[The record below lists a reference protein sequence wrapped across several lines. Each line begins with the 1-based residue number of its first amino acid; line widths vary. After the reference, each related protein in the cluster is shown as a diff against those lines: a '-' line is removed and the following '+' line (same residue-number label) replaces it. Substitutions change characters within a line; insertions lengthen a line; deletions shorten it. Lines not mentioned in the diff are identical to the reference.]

1 MFIERRAY
9 PRAYLDYSVDVC
21 FDLRI
26 FSVYSELVNISAGG
40 MRVLIEEKVDVAT
53 PVEIKL
59 TPPSAEPIKCKGEVV
74 WLKERPLTGLK
85 RTVFDMGIKFSE
97 ITPIDKERIR
107 NAVDANLI
115 THKSSS

>member
-40 MRVLIEEKVDVAT
+40 MRVIIEEKVDVAT
-53 PVEIKL
+53 PVTIKL
-59 TPPSAEPIKCKGEVV
+59 TPPGADPIQCKGEVV
-74 WLKERPLTGLK
+74 WFNERLLKGMK
-85 RTVFDMGIKFSE
+85 RIVFDTGIKFTE
-97 ITPIDKERIR
+97 IKQIDKERIR
-107 NAVDANLI
+107 NAVDASII
-115 THKSSS
+115 TGNSSS